1 MKKKVSLLAL
11 ALLMFS
17 NCTYAGENKDLR
29 TLFTNNKANICG
41 INLRTFNAQDLNGN
55 EIIDEDE
62 VSGNFLNAIDRL
74 DEIKNLGIN
83 RRVLC

>member
-17 NCTYAGENKDLR
+17 TCSYAGENNDLR
-29 TLFTNNKANICG
+29 TLFLNNRASICG
-41 INLRTFNAQDLNGN
+41 INLRTSNAQDLNGN

-62 VSGNFLNAIDRL
+62 VSGNFLNAMTD
-74 DEIKNLGIN
+74 
-83 RRVLC
+83 

>member
-17 NCTYAGENKDLR
+17 TSTYAGENNDLR

-41 INLRTFNAQDLNGN
+41 INLRTRF
-55 EIIDEDE
+55 
-62 VSGNFLNAIDRL
+62 
-74 DEIKNLGIN
+74 KW
-83 RRVLC
+83 